1 MRKILTAALAVTAA
15 FCLCGCSIGDAIMGA
30 GENVINFF
38 ADRSEE
44 TTEAP
49 EEETAAPENITNDI
63 SVGIYDFDTFDPLN
77 TVSDT
82 VKDACGFIFEPLYSI
97 DTSYKAVPVLAES
110 CERSGDGLTL
120 TVHLKQGVIWHDG
133 TELNAGDIVYT
144 INRIKG
150 GTANYGELAAG
161 FSSVYEQDAYTVVIQ
176 LSRPQPEAE
185 LLLSFPIVKNGSVF
199 SDSPD
204 GSVVGTGPFYM
215 AGKSGENEYRLAAF
229 DAHHDGRAAMDS
241 VYISMIPDK
250 DKYISLFG
258 ANEINV
264 ATSEVIDM
272 MTFMPKSNS
281 KVTDYVSNDMTFLGF
296 NTRSAVFADAGTRRG
311 VSMLI
316 DRDTIVTHIY
326 FSRAQAADYAMN
338 PSSWLNFDTRAKLSD
353 DMQGAET
360 LFREAGW
367 RPDANGIYYREMER
381 RLVYFQVEILVNRD
395 SPQKV
400 SVAEE
405 ICDDL
410 SLAGIAAE
418 VDECG
423 YDEYV
428 SRINSGDYDL
438 FVGETKILPNGDLTP
453 LAGSAGNYFGY
464 SNQEIDT
471 LLAQMGTVTLE
482 SDLKAVSISLC
493 EKLRDESPFAP
504 ICFSKKSIITGAKIK
519 SWAAPSESGFVRETE
534 KWGVK

>member
-15 FCLCGCSIGDAIMGA
+15 FCLCGCSIGEAIMGA

-296 NTRSAVFADAGTRRG
+296 NTRSAVFAERGHETR
-311 VSMLI
+311 
-316 DRDTIVTHIY
+316 
-326 FSRAQAADYAMN
+326 
-338 PSSWLNFDTRAKLSD
+338 
-353 DMQGAET
+353 
-360 LFREAGW
+360 
-367 RPDANGIYYREMER
+367 GIYAHR
-381 RLVYFQVEILVNRD
+381 
-395 SPQKV
+395 P
-400 SVAEE
+400 
-405 ICDDL
+405 
-410 SLAGIAAE
+410 
-418 VDECG
+418 
-423 YDEYV
+423 
-428 SRINSGDYDL
+428 
-438 FVGETKILPNGDLTP
+438 
-453 LAGSAGNYFGY
+453 
-464 SNQEIDT
+464 
-471 LLAQMGTVTLE
+471 
-482 SDLKAVSISLC
+482 
-493 EKLRDESPFAP
+493 
-504 ICFSKKSIITGAKIK
+504 
-519 SWAAPSESGFVRETE
+519 
-534 KWGVK
+534 